1 MFRNRGEMPDINI
14 GQGNNEHGG
23 YSAPHYSRYW
33 NGRYFII
40 NYDKSFVA
48 ISLIMTFIILIT
60 GFCAYLFA
68 YKLPFED
75 PIAGVKSNF
84 LTAQLALLVTP
95 IILTFLAVIFTKSN
109 KQNLIKYLRIISI
122 LSLISILILWGVK
135 FYLDNKYNSDDVF
148 SSYYDKYEEKNNDED
163 SKKITFGLSGIN
175 ISSPK
180 QAYITKSKDAYTN
193 FTIKSMIYIVL
204 QFLTVIFILYFSF
217 RIEHIEE
224 RIDKLKKEDEVLFNE
239 EQNVK
244 F

>member
-1 MFRNRGEMPDINI
+1 MFRNRGETPNINI
-14 GQGNNEHGG
+14 GQGNNGHAG

-60 GFCAYLFA
+60 GFCTYLFA

-84 LTAQLALLVTP
+84 LTSQLILLATP
-95 IILTFLAVIFTKSN
+95 IILTVLAVFLTKSN
-109 KQNLIKYLRIISI
+109 KQNFIKYLRIISV
-122 LSLISILILWGVK
+122 LSLISILILLGVK
-135 FYLDNKYNSDDVF
+135 FNLDNKYNSEDVF
-148 SSYYDKYEEKNNDED
+148 ASYYNEYEAENNDED
-163 SKKITFGLSGIN
+163 SKKISIGLSGIN

-193 FTIKSMIYIVL
+193 FTIKTMIYIFL

-224 RIDKLKKEDEVLFNE
+224 RKDKLKKEDEVLFDT